1 MKDRPVRTRTV
12 EPVIALG
19 DYLDA
24 LFRPVQEV
32 ALGEPPQAGRQASPA
47 EELVRSLQEE
57 PAPVPDASATPA
69 PAGSRLQLLLLDLG
83 GLRLAVPLKALSSIH
98 RLPDKLTQLPH
109 QQPWLLGV
117 YDHHGHKVAAVD
129 TLGLVV
135 PPSHRERL
143 RQPRVEGPP
152 VVVTV
157 GGGDWGLVCR
167 DTGTV
172 LELEHDEVK
181 WRSDRSLRPW
191 LAGTVKSELCA
202 LLDVEAFVQWLEQG
216 APGWIDETA
225 DDGTPDA

>member
-1 MKDRPVRTRTV
+1 MKDRPLTTRTV

-32 ALGEPPQAGRQASPA
+32 VVEELPQTEDRASPA

-57 PAPVPDASATPA
+57 PAPVPEASAAPA

-83 GLRLAVPLKALSSIH
+83 GLRLAVPLEALSSIH
-98 RLPDKLTQLPH
+98 RLPEKLTRVPH

-117 YDHHGHKVAAVD
+117 YDHHGVKVAAVD
-129 TLGLVV
+129 TFGLVV

-143 RQPRVEGPP
+143 RQQHAEGPP

-157 GGGDWGLVCR
+157 GGGRWGLVCH

-172 LELEHDEVK
+172 LELERDEVK
-181 WRSDRSLRPW
+181 WRSDRSVRPW

-216 APGWIDETA
+216 APGWIDEPA

>member
-1 MKDRPVRTRTV
+1 MKERPARTRTV

-32 ALGEPPQAGRQASPA
+32 AVGEPPQAGCQETPV

-57 PAPVPDASATPA
+57 PAAVAETSPA
-69 PAGSRLQLLLLDLG
+69 PVRPASRLQLLLLDLG
-83 GLRLAVPLKALSSIH
+83 GLRLAVPLEALSSIH
-98 RLPDKLTQLPH
+98 RLPQRLTRVPH
-109 QQPWLLGV
+109 QQAWLLGV
-117 YDHHGHKVAAVD
+117 YDHHGVKVAAVD
-129 TLGLVV
+129 TFGLVV

-143 RQPRVEGPP
+143 RRTGTEGPP

-157 GGGDWGLVCR
+157 GGGRWGLVCH

-181 WRSDRSLRPW
+181 WRSDRSVRPW

-202 LLDVEAFVQWLEQG
+202 LLDVEAFVHWLEQG
-216 APGWIDETA
+216 APGWIDETV